1 LEELARPEAKERAL
15 RWWARSTRADLRQTA
30 FERRSLHIEAR
41 KQIGHCECDTVMVA
55 KLKGAVVTMVER
67 KSGCAVIAE
76 VSKKAS
82 ELVSSVIMSNLKP
95 ILPSG

>member
-41 KQIGHCECDTVMVA
+41 KQIGHWKCGTFMGVRH
-55 KLKGAVVTMVER
+55 KGAVVTIVER
-67 KSGCAVIAE
+67 KSRYAVI
-76 VSKKAS
+76 VK
-82 ELVSSVIMSNLKP
+82 
-95 ILPSG
+95 